1 MALPGTSA
9 EWERPALEA
18 SVPEL
23 RGAVQG
29 FASGLGADPRVLS
42 DVALAVS
49 EAVTNAVMHAFLDRD
64 RGTIR
69 VSVRAADGELVV
81 IVADDGRGM
90 QPRPDSPGLG
100 MGLPLIG
107 QLAASLD
114 IRMPPGGGTELC
126 MTFAVPGMRGTDV
139 PVPARD
145 RLLDDV
151 ARVAEGAWPGEGVS
165 RLVDLLV
172 PAVADACAV
181 DVVDAGGRPRRFA
194 GRIEGPGAADQSA
207 WLANLQP
214 RADAPTSAT
223 LAALQGG
230 GVRLVELTTAHI
242 ATITRS
248 DADAATM
255 AATGIR
261 WWAVATLREAD
272 RVLGLLHLGT
282 RDDRGRPSPERLE
295 LYGAIADRA
304 SRGLARVQLVVE
316 LQRTRRRFEGILDVL
331 AEAVTV
337 HDAEGRMIYA
347 NEAAMRLLGAESV
360 DEVLRA
366 GPGEL
371 AGRFSMSREDG
382 SPLSIDD
389 LPGHRLLAGL
399 DAPPLLTRSV
409 HLATGRARWLLT
421 KATLLDDD
429 ERLAVNI
436 IEDVTEDHPAP
447 G

>member
-1 MALPGTSA
+1 
-9 EWERPALEA
+9 
-18 SVPEL
+18 
-23 RGAVQG
+23 
-29 FASGLGADPRVLS
+29 
-42 DVALAVS
+42 
-49 EAVTNAVMHAFLDRD
+49 
-64 RGTIR
+64 
-69 VSVRAADGELVV
+69 
-81 IVADDGRGM
+81 
-90 QPRPDSPGLG
+90 
-100 MGLPLIG
+100 
-107 QLAASLD
+107 
-114 IRMPPGGGTELC
+114 
-126 MTFAVPGMRGTDV
+126 
-139 PVPARD
+139 
-145 RLLDDV
+145 
-151 ARVAEGAWPGEGVS
+151 
-165 RLVDLLV
+165 
-172 PAVADACAV
+172 
-181 DVVDAGGRPRRFA
+181 
-194 GRIEGPGAADQSA
+194 
-207 WLANLQP
+207 
-214 RADAPTSAT
+214 
-223 LAALQGG
+223 
-230 GVRLVELTTAHI
+230 
-242 ATITRS
+242 
-248 DADAATM
+248 M

-337 HDAEGRMIYA
+337 HDAGGRMIYA

-366 GPGEL
+366 GPGDL